1 MFTGEVHVR
10 RRQGPAQQQAAVI
23 KEMACFGVIVREIF
37 TLFFRK
43 RWMNVGGNGSGS
55 MLFMSVQECVPA
67 LRQSVNNSWV
77 MFEPL
82 TSPPRRRL
90 ADKTTIT

>member
-1 MFTGEVHVR
+1 MDE
-10 RRQGPAQQQAAVI
+10 
-23 KEMACFGVIVREIF
+23 C
-37 TLFFRK
+37 
-43 RWMNVGGNGSGS
+43 GGNGSGS

-67 LRQSVNNSWV
+67 LRQNVNNSWV

-82 TSPPRRRL
+82 TSPCRRL